1 MAGASLPLTKYNYFK
16 WQVSMFR
23 RTSSIF
29 LAATFVTSMSYANPT
44 SEQQVADLASDASA
58 VAGQAVDI
66 VKAQQ
71 DVRMATLMADYLR
84 LSMMLM
90 QLKFTTSAGLS
101 INGISDPTA
110 QMLVQSGVI
119 GVELTATGYGLY
131 HMYKSGR
138 SLYAG
143 QRNIRSVVN
152 PDQYN
157 AKGRVGKL
165 MSRIRAAGLP
175 AAKTA
180 VIGGAVYY
188 FWREAAP
195 VLFLNQEDY
204 QDIFKATEAD
214 LAIVDA
220 QLSEQARQMLGLAP
234 RATTPAT
241 AQEIF
246 KID

>member
-1 MAGASLPLTKYNYFK
+1 MI
-16 WQVSMFR
+16 R

-29 LAATFVTSMSYANPT
+29 LAATLVTSMSYANPT

-58 VAGQAVDI
+58 LAGQTVDV

-71 DVRMATLMADYLR
+71 DIRMATLMADYLR
-84 LSMMLM
+84 LSMMM
-90 QLKFTTSAGLS
+90 IQLKFATSTGASL
-101 INGISDPTA
+101 NGISDPTA
-110 QMLVQSGVI
+110 QMLAQSGVI
-119 GVELTATGYGLY
+119 GIELGATGYGLY
-131 HMYKSGR
+131 KTYLNGR

-152 PDQYN
+152 PEQYN
-157 AKGRVGKL
+157 AKGRVGKI
-165 MSRIRAAGLP
+165 MARIRAAGLP
-175 AAKTA
+175 AAKTVA
-180 VIGGAVYY
+180 IGGAVYY

-234 RATTPAT
+234 RAAAPRA
-241 AQEIF
+241 AEELF